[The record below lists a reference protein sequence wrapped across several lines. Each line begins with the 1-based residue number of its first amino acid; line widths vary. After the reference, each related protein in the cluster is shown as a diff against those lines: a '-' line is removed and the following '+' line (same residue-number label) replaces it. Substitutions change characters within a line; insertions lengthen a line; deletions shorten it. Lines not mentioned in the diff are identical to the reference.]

1 MSLFIYRDSEKSG
14 TSGTLRGDFPEAADA
29 VERESVLARKQK
41 WNGIFSNRS
50 RRPMNT
56 RNVCSTF
63 QSQKWNKKWNKP
75 LLPRRTSFS
84 ASRCGGGGNFFFGLF
99 PLVYERKTLEMSLW
113 PAETRTLPL
122 RTFRFRGMIIVHRFS
137 GSAPVPP

>member
-1 MSLFIYRDSEKSG
+1 MCVPLFKAKSGTKSG
-14 TSGTLRGDFPEAADA
+14 TSLSFRVVLLFLLLGAAGA
-29 VERESVLARKQK
+29 E
-41 WNGIFSNRS
+41 
-50 RRPMNT
+50 T
-56 RNVCSTF
+56 
-63 QSQKWNKKWNKP
+63 
-75 LLPRRTSFS
+75 
-84 ASRCGGGGNFFFGLF
+84 FFGLF

>member
-84 ASRCGGGGNFFFGLF
+84 ASRGGGGGNFFSGYFRSF
-99 PLVYERKTLEMSLW
+99 MSGK
-113 PAETRTLPL
+113 R
-122 RTFRFRGMIIVHRFS
+122 S
-137 GSAPVPP
+137 K

>member
-1 MSLFIYRDSEKSG
+1 MQSRGRAFWLENKSERDFLESFEEADEHEKCV
-14 TSGTLRGDFPEAADA
+14 F
-29 VERESVLARKQK
+29 
-41 WNGIFSNRS
+41 
-50 RRPMNT
+50 
-56 RNVCSTF
+56 TF

-84 ASRCGGGGNFFFGLF
+84 ASRGGGAETFFGLF

-122 RTFRFRGMIIVHRFS
+122 RTFRFRGMIIVHRFQAQHPS
-137 GSAPVPP
+137 RLRCGVAIGNKGRARGDASERHR

>member
-1 MSLFIYRDSEKSG
+1 
-14 TSGTLRGDFPEAADA
+14 
-29 VERESVLARKQK
+29 
-41 WNGIFSNRS
+41 
-50 RRPMNT
+50 MNT
-56 RNVCSTF
+56 RNVCSL
-63 QSQKWNKKWNKP
+63 SKPKVEQKVEQA
-75 LLPRRTSFS
+75 SSS
-84 ASRCGGGGNFFFGLF
+84 ASYFFFCFSVRRGRKLFFGLF